1 MASKILEEAR
11 DVMRRR
17 HYSIHTEKSYI
28 GWIKRY
34 IKHFK
39 MKSRDELLDGERK
52 VEDYLTFLARDRQV
66 APSTQNQA
74 MNAL

>member
-1 MASKILEEAR
+1 
-11 DVMRRR
+11 MRRR

-39 MKSRDELLDGERK
+39 MESRDELLDGERK
-52 VEDYLTFLARDRQV
+52 VEGFLTHFFSQRILLFILEDG
-66 APSTQNQA
+66 S
-74 MNAL
+74 